1 MTQIFSAGGGHV
13 MEYGSVFLTP
23 TIQIERIVTIHYYE
37 YGSHYHFSGESH
49 DFWEFLCVDKGELN
63 VTAGDRDYAL
73 SRNDIIFHK
82 PNEFHCLSANHK
94 VAPNLVV
101 IAFFCDS
108 PQMDFFRDKLLS
120 IDNFERGLLA
130 QIILEARNV
139 FLDPLDDPMLK
150 QMHKREVIPPGAE
163 QLISLNLEL
172 LLLHLLRRYSLPMD
186 LPVAKE
192 TIRQKNSDELY
203 HRVVEYLTLHLNEQL
218 TLDDIAKGSLTGK
231 SQLQHLIREQKGCG
245 VIELFCR
252 MKIDQAKLLIREN
265 SLNFTEIAN
274 TLGYS
279 SIHYFSRQFKKITG
293 MTPSEYS
300 GSIKKMIEEDM

>member
-1 MTQIFSAGGGHV
+1 MSAIFSAGGGHV

-23 TIQIERIVTIHYYE
+23 TIQIEKIVTIHYYE

-73 SRNDIIFHK
+73 SRNNIIFHK

-139 FLDPLDDPMLK
+139 FSDPLDDPMLK

-163 QLISLNLEL
+163 QFTASPAAAL
-172 LLLHLLRRYSLPMD
+172 LASD
-186 LPVAKE
+186 GSSG
-192 TIRQKNSDELY
+192 RQGNDPPEK
-203 HRVVEYLTLHLNEQL
+203 Q
-218 TLDDIAKGSLTGK
+218 
-231 SQLQHLIREQKGCG
+231 
-245 VIELFCR
+245 
-252 MKIDQAKLLIREN
+252 
-265 SLNFTEIAN
+265 
-274 TLGYS
+274 
-279 SIHYFSRQFKKITG
+279 
-293 MTPSEYS
+293 
-300 GSIKKMIEEDM
+300 

>member
-1 MTQIFSAGGGHV
+1 

-139 FLDPLDDPMLK
+139 FSDPLDDPMLK

-218 TLDDIAKGSLTGK
+218 TLDDIAKGTLTGK

-265 SLNFTEIAN
+265 SLNFTEIAAA
-274 TLGYS
+274 LQYS
-279 SIHYFSRQFKKITG
+279 TVHHFSRQFKEKFGITP
-293 MTPSEYS
+293 TEYARS
-300 GSIKKMIEEDM
+300 VR